1 MPKSLIKRVA
11 GLLGLVV
18 LSGPLSAAETEDTW
32 SLEFVPY
39 LWAAS
44 IQGTTAA
51 GDAESPID
59 PGYTLFAMENLQMA
73 FMGVLR
79 LSRGHWSW
87 QLDTLQVD
95 YQDDFAGR
103 FIDTHIGIRGGFLEI
118 ASGYKPDLNGNLE
131 WLAGLR
137 NVSFTTEI
145 GLDPGPEGRAKKT
158 WLDPFVGIGY
168 RYPLSDTWAVRLRG
182 DVGGM
187 NPSARLTMNG
197 LVALEYSF
205 SRRVQGL
212 LGYRYLEL
220 DFRDNDFLLDLSASG
235 FALGLSW
242 RY

>member
-18 LSGPLSAAETEDTW
+18 LSGPLSAAETDDTW

-87 QLDTLQVD
+87 QLDTLHVD

-168 RYPLSDTWAVRLRG
+168 RLGNTDDEWPGRLGILLQQESAGPAGISLPGTGFQGQRFSSGPERIGFCTGPVLAVL
-182 DVGGM
+182 
-187 NPSARLTMNG
+187 NPDAT
-197 LVALEYSF
+197 
-205 SRRVQGL
+205 
-212 LGYRYLEL
+212 
-220 DFRDNDFLLDLSASG
+220 
-235 FALGLSW
+235 
-242 RY
+242 

>member
-1 MPKSLIKRVA
+1 MPKSWISRMA
-11 GLLGLVV
+11 GLVSLAV
-18 LSGPLSAAETEDTW
+18 LSGPVSAAESDDTW
-32 SLEFVPY
+32 SAEFVPY
-39 LWAAS
+39 LWLAS

-59 PGYTLFAMENLQMA
+59 PGYSLFTMENLSGA
-73 FMGVLR
+73 FMGALR
-79 LSRGHWSW
+79 VSRRHWSW
-87 QLDTLQVD
+87 QMDTLHVD
-95 YQDDFAGR
+95 FQDDFDR
-103 FIDTHIGIRGGFLEI
+103 EFIDTHIGIRGGFLEI
-118 ASGYKPDLNGNLE
+118 AAGYKPDPDGNLE

-145 GLDPGPEGRAKKT
+145 GLDPGPEGKAKKT
-158 WLDPFVGIGY
+158 WLDPFVGIRY

-187 NPSARLTMNG
+187 NPSARLTVNG
-197 LVALEYSF
+197 LVALEYAF
-205 SRRVQGL
+205 SGRVQGL

-235 FALGLSW
+235 FALGLSL